1 MKDKYLQAKRL
12 IDKANNI
19 LCVSHKRP
27 DGDTLGSTVAWQ
39 IALKNIGKKVT
50 MACIDEIPERF
61 MFLPEINRFVREFDF
76 REYDL
81 IIVSDAG
88 ASYMTRYHE
97 IYPDFLKGEVPII
110 NIDHHASND
119 DFGTCNIVD
128 AAAASTTVI
137 LYKLFEL
144 CGLTVSSQMA
154 TALLCGI
161 YNDTGS
167 LMHSNTN
174 LEVFEISGRLVELGG
189 KVHMVARNLFRT
201 TPVSTLRLWGRALEN
216 VRINEEG
223 VAISVITWKDFED
236 CGAGS
241 EELSGVIDMMNS
253 VPGAKYTCLLNEDRS
268 GKIKGSFRTQR
279 DDVDLAELAARFGGG
294 GHKKAAGFSM
304 PGRLQR
310 EVHWKIIP
318 DKKLPPGTS
327 LPETSQIKL

>member
-1 MKDKYLQAKRL
+1 MKEKFLQAKRL

-19 LCVSHKRP
+19 LCISHKRP
-27 DGDTLGSTVAWQ
+27 DGDTLGTTVAWHL
-39 IALKNIGKKVT
+39 ALKNMGKKT
-50 MACIDEIPERF
+50 DMACVDEIPERF
-61 MFLPEINRFVREFDF
+61 TFLADINKFRREFDF

-97 IYPDFLKGEVPII
+97 IYPEIFGGDVPVI

-119 DFGTCNIVD
+119 DFGLCNIVD
-128 AAAASTTVI
+128 SASASTTVI
-137 LYKLFEL
+137 LFKLFEFL
-144 CGLTVSSQMA
+144 EIPVTSQMA
-154 TALLCGI
+154 TAMLCGI

-174 LEVFEISGRLVELGG
+174 LEVFEISGSLMEMGG
-189 KVHMVARNLFRT
+189 RVHTVARNLFRT
-201 TPVSTLRLWGRALEN
+201 TPVSTLRLWGRVLEN

-223 VAISVITWKDFED
+223 VTISVITWKDFQE
-236 CGAGS
+236 CGAS
-241 EELSGVIDMMNS
+241 SDEISGVVDMMNS

-279 DDVDLAELAARFGGG
+279 DDVDLAELAGRFGGG
-294 GHKKAAGFSM
+294 GHKKAAGFTMS
-304 PGRLQR
+304 GRLQK

-318 DKKLPPGTS
+318 ENKLPAGTS
-327 LPETSQIKL
+327 LPETSQVKL